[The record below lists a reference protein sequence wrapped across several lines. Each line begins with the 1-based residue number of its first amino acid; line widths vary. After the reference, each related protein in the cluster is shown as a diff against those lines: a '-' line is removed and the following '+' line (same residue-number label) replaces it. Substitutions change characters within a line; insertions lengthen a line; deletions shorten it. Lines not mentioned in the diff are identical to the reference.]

1 MLDKIDAIHERLDK
15 VMIENRDF
23 ETLIKQY
30 DFEDAFFYCDPPY
43 SQGCGYDV
51 TSTKDFDHE
60 RLREVLGNIKGR
72 FLLSYDDSPK
82 IRELYKGFEMIEV
95 ERLNGINNRSDV
107 ENRKKIFRELL
118 IANIQL
124 RNFMSDKPIE
134 IEFDNK
140 EVHEKLL
147 DLAKKTENL
156 RPLMKNIAGIFA
168 YSTEENF
175 KEEGRPDKWLDLAE
189 STKKQRTKKRKWP
202 GQILQVEGKLAAS
215 INTYY
220 DNDSAVIGSNLEYAA
235 IHQLGGQ
242 AGRNK
247 SVEIPARPYIF
258 LTDGDYDEILH
269 NIDNYLSDYK

>member
-1 MLDKIDAIHERLDK
+1 MIQLKSLFKLAPAMAIKYFRKKNNKFSWDWYELWQDAHKKSFTVAKAMREDILKDIRSALEKALTEGKTFREFSKELKPTLQKKGWWGEQIVVDSQGVAEKVQLGSMYRLKTIYSVNAIHERLDK

-118 IANIQL
+118 IANY
-124 RNFMSDKPIE
+124 PI
-134 IEFDNK
+134 K
-140 EVHEKLL
+140 EVHE
-147 DLAKKTENL
+147 
-156 RPLMKNIAGIFA
+156 R
-168 YSTEENF
+168 
-175 KEEGRPDKWLDLAE
+175 
-189 STKKQRTKKRKWP
+189 
-202 GQILQVEGKLAAS
+202 
-215 INTYY
+215 
-220 DNDSAVIGSNLEYAA
+220 
-235 IHQLGGQ
+235 Q
-242 AGRNK
+242 ADR
-247 SVEIPARPYIF
+247 
-258 LTDGDYDEILH
+258 D
-269 NIDNYLSDYK
+269 